1 MSKADSLRVQ
11 DVRDA
16 YRLIG
21 ECRDVGSHPALWSRR
36 MFEGLYLLFGTLQ
49 AAGGEGWWDRPGRPI
64 IEPISAY
71 SVSGDPAPEEAF
83 RAYLSAGA
91 PGGDPIFQV
100 IQTLPGRLITRT
112 RRQLVPDRTWERS
125 VSAEYRR
132 MGGIGHVLTSVLQV
146 SDDGAMSGIGLCR
159 AIGERDFTPREQRLL
174 DFFHGELGRLIRGPL
189 VSATEPG
196 LERLAPRQRQ
206 TLACL
211 LEGDSEKQVAARL
224 GLSPTTVHQYVTG
237 LYRYFGVASRAQ
249 LLVHVMQR
257 HPGAALEALQAGR
270 WPQRAPGDDGSE
282 PRAVEVRV
290 RSIDAPAV
298 QGSASQRGRG
308 DASEGPILSDS
319 VTAPLNPDYP
329 RV

>member
-1 MSKADSLRVQ
+1 VSKADSLRVQ

-21 ECRDVGSHPALWSRR
+21 DCRDLGSDPALWYRR
-36 MFEGLYLLFGTLQ
+36 MFEGLYLLFGTFQ
-49 AAGGEGWWDRPGRPI
+49 ASGGEAWWHRPGRPL
-64 IEPISAY
+64 EPISAY
-71 SVSGDPAPEEAF
+71 SVSGEPAPEEAF

-112 RRQLVPDRTWERS
+112 RRQLVPDRAWDRS

-132 MGGIGHVLTSVLQV
+132 MGGIGHVLTSVLHV
-146 SDDGAMSGIGLCR
+146 SDDGAISGIGLNR

-174 DFFHGELGRLIRGPL
+174 GFFHAELGRLIRGPL

-196 LERLAPRQRQ
+196 LERLSPRLRQ

-224 GLSPTTVHQYVTG
+224 GLSPTTVHQYVTA
-237 LYRYFGVASRAQ
+237 LYRHFGVGSRAQ

-257 HPGAALEALQAGR
+257 HPGAALEALQAGPR
-270 WPQRAPGDDGSE
+270 RAPGDDGSE

>member
-1 MSKADSLRVQ
+1 MSKADNLRLQ
-11 DVRDA
+11 DVRAA

-21 ECRDVGSHPALWSRR
+21 DCRDVGSHPALWYRR
-36 MFEGLYLLFGTLQ
+36 MLEGLYLLFGTFQ
-49 AAGGEGWWDRPGRPI
+49 ASGGEGWWHRPGRPL
-64 IEPISAY
+64 EPISAF
-71 SVSGDPAPEEAF
+71 SVSGEPAPEEAF

-112 RRQLVPDRTWERS
+112 RRQLVPDHAWDRS

-132 MGGIGHVLTSVLQV
+132 MGGIGHLLTSVLRV
-146 SDDGAMSGIGLCR
+146 SDDGAISGIGLNR

-196 LERLAPRQRQ
+196 LERLSPRLRQ

-237 LYRYFGVASRAQ
+237 LYRHFGVASRAQ

-270 WPQRAPGDDGSE
+270 WPRRAPGDDGSE
-282 PRAVEVRV
+282 PRAVDVRV
-290 RSIDAPAV
+290 RSIDAPAGV
-298 QGSASQRGRG
+298 RVAS
-308 DASEGPILSDS
+308 
-319 VTAPLNPDYP
+319 
-329 RV
+329 